1 MGLKGKTALVTGGS
15 KGIGAGICSVLAGE
29 GCNLVIN
36 YRSDVNKAMSLIHI
50 SYPTRTINRS

>member
-1 MGLKGKTALVTGGS
+1 MDLGLKGKTALVTGGS

-36 YRSDVNKAMSLIHI
+36 YRSDGNKA
-50 SYPTRTINRS
+50 RCFAEK